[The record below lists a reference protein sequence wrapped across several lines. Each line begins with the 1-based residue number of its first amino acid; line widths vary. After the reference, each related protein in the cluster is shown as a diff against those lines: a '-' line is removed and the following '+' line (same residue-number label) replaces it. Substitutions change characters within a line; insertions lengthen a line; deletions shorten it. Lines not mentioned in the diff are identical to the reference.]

1 MKKIAIITLSI
12 FFFLAL
18 LDGIIHTPWV
28 KEKTLSY
35 LKKNIQESGWDIQ
48 VDEIQSTF
56 PSLHLK
62 GVKIIAPEF
71 ILTFGKLDSD
81 LSFIRLWKKELVFTN
96 LKGDDVNWEM
106 KQSSAPKS
114 DANQKPSSFLLSV
127 PSFSLTNASILD
139 HLAARVTGSFSLY
152 KSKKGT
158 IVIDASGIAHPKSD
172 LKILDLDW
180 NFSGKVIRNLDAS
193 WSFDGLK
200 ASSDYARVKGFA
212 TLAPS
217 GRLTKGSFQIRSDHF
232 GFEDVVQIKGQIIAN
247 VDITEEANDFAILT
261 NFRMPNLE
269 IDEMNIKNVQGQVN
283 CLYTSGLIDG
293 SSSLS
298 AHFLN
303 HNWQATIPFKW
314 NKGIGLTFSNGEI
327 HSPVCTL
334 NGEMSIDPDL
344 IITGDASF
352 VAEQLHDLFPAIY
365 GQAIGKISGEYIE
378 KTPTF
383 RFDATISD
391 AHFEDF
397 SAQKVIIHSDLITPM
412 SNLKGMVICDIENGH
427 WKNLVID
434 SAFIETSKEK
444 ENWPFQIILNGK
456 WEHPLEVDLNGFWS
470 FNQKTMIVSL
480 QSMTGSFF
488 NHPLLL
494 PSPANFLMSKDVLRL
509 SDFSLQ
515 VADAN
520 IKAVINRKENF
531 SEVLLNIKNLPIDF
545 LSLNPLDVAVVGAFN
560 LDLAMQEKDKKLQG
574 DLSANLENL
583 EMRLLGQE
591 NPLTAAGVIE
601 GHFNQDLLEIN
612 GSLSVRDAPLVSLNL
627 SLPIHFGIW
636 PFTAE
641 LLYSKEVKGHFYLD
655 GNVQEFLD
663 FFNLGTHRLEGGC
676 HCDFTLSNTLN
687 RPHLYGRCDF
697 SNGYYQNYLTGT
709 EMQNIEARLVAD
721 KNVLLLTSLNAKDS
735 QKKGS
740 FEATGKIDLLPLKH
754 FPFVFDTTFTR
765 FNCAT
770 FDLITTEANGKLQI
784 KGNLNDALASGHLD
798 ILESDVTI
806 PSHIPKKLPNL
817 QVIYKHAS
825 APPFLFTLPKQSPY
839 PLHLNLSVD
848 APDGI
853 FISGRGVES
862 EWKGK
867 FEITGTQTD
876 IATKGKIELIKGN
889 FLFSGR
895 NFKLTEGSLNFNG
908 EPNVPPYLNLAASIQ
923 IKDVLVTAHLKG
935 PLNNPQITLQSSPP
949 LPMGTIMSYLLFGQ
963 DLAEINSFQAL
974 QLASSIASFA
984 GEGPGI
990 LEQTKKSLGID
1001 RIQIVTVSSPT
1012 SETGET
1018 IAVQVGKYVTE
1029 GVLVSYSQGA
1039 ENSGGN
1045 ISIEVEGKGGTSWIL
1060 ESDQT
1065 SEQKQGKFTFRWAH
1079 TY

>member
-1 MKKIAIITLSI
+1 MKKIAIITLTL
-12 FFFLAL
+12 FFVLAL
-18 LDGIIHTPWV
+18 LDGIIHSPWV
-28 KEKTLSY
+28 KEKTLGY
-35 LKKNIQESGWDIQ
+35 LQKNIQESGWDIQ
-48 VDEIQSTF
+48 IEDIQSTF

-81 LSFIRLWKKELVFTN
+81 LSFVRLWKRELIFTN
-96 LKGDDVNWEM
+96 LVGDNVNWEI
-106 KQSSAPKS
+106 KQSSPPIEDS
-114 DANQKPSSFLLSV
+114 NQKPSTFILSV

-139 HLAARVTGSFSLY
+139 HFAAQITGSFSLH
-152 KSKKGT
+152 KSKKGK
-158 IVIDASGIAHPKSD
+158 IVIEATGVAHPD
-172 LKILDLDW
+172 TRVKILDTDW
-180 NFSGKVIRNLDAS
+180 SFSGKVVRNADES
-193 WSFDGLK
+193 WSLEGLK
-200 ASSDYARVKGFA
+200 ATSDLARVRGFA
-212 TLAPS
+212 TLNPN
-217 GRLTKGSFQIRSDHF
+217 GRLTKGFFHIGSDHF
-232 GFEDVVQIKGQIIAN
+232 GFEDPIKIRGQILAN
-247 VDITEEANDFAILT
+247 VEITGQTSDFAILA

-269 IDEMNIKNVQGQVN
+269 IEETSIESVQGQIRS
-283 CLYTSGLIDG
+283 LYKTGFIEG
-293 SSSLS
+293 SSSTS

-303 HNWQATIPFKW
+303 HDWESTIPFTW
-314 NKGIGLTFSNGEI
+314 NKGIGLTLSNGEI
-327 HSPVCTL
+327 KSPVGTV
-334 NGEMSIDPDL
+334 NGEISIDPDN
-344 IITGDASF
+344 IITADASF

-365 GQAIGKISGEYIE
+365 GQATGKISGEYIE

-383 RFDATISD
+383 RFDAIITD
-391 AHFEDF
+391 AHYEDF
-397 SAQKVIIHSDLITPM
+397 SAKKVILHSDITTP
-412 SNLKGMVICDIENGH
+412 LKDLEGMVICDIENGQ
-427 WKNLVID
+427 WKNLTID

-444 ENWPFQIILNGK
+444 ENWPFQIMLNGK
-456 WEHPLEVDLNGFWS
+456 WEHPLELDVNGFWS
-470 FNQKTMIVSL
+470 LKEKTLIVSL

-494 PSPANFLMSKDVLRL
+494 PSPANFVMSRQVLRL
-509 SDFSLQ
+509 RDFSLQ
-515 VADAN
+515 IADAT
-520 IKAVINRKENF
+520 IKAAINREED
-531 SEVLLNIKNLPIDF
+531 SSQATLNIKNLPVDF

-560 LDLAMQEKDKKLQG
+560 LDLSIQEKEKKLRG
-574 DLSANLENL
+574 ELTANLENL
-583 EMRLLGQE
+583 EMRLLGEE
-591 NPLTAAGVIE
+591 NPRKAAGAMS
-601 GHFNQDLLEIN
+601 GHFNRDLLEIN
-612 GSLSVRDAPLVSLNL
+612 GSLSVREAPLVSLSL
-627 SLPIHFGIW
+627 SLPIHFEIW

-641 LLYSKEVKGHFYLD
+641 LLYSKDVLGHFTLD
-655 GNVQEFLD
+655 GNVEEFLD
-663 FFNLGTHRLEGGC
+663 FFNLGTHRVEGGC
-676 HCDFTLSNTLN
+676 HCDLTLSNTL
-687 RPHLYGRCDF
+687 RHPHLFGRCDF

-709 EMQNIEARLVAD
+709 ELQNIEANFIAAKTVFE
-721 KNVLLLTSLNAKDS
+721 LTSLTAQDS

-740 FEATGKIDLLPLKH
+740 FEATGKIDLLPEKD

-765 FNCAT
+765 FNYAT
-770 FDLITTEANGKLQI
+770 FDLITTEADGKIQI
-784 KGNLNDALASGHLD
+784 TGNLTEAIATGHLD
-798 ILESDVTI
+798 ILESDITI

-817 QVIYKHAS
+817 QVVYKHAT
-825 APPFLFTLPKQSPY
+825 APPFLFTLPKETPY
-839 PLHLNLSVD
+839 PLHLDLSVD

-867 FEITGTQTD
+867 FEVGGTQTD
-876 IATKGKIELIKGN
+876 IGAKGKIELIKGN

-895 NFKLTEGSLNFNG
+895 NFKLTEGSLSFSG
-908 EPNVPPYLNLAASIQ
+908 EIGAPPYLNLAASIQ

-974 QLASSIASFA
+974 QLATSIASFA

-1012 SETGET
+1012 SESGET